1 MAKLTASFT
10 ALLEMLAPV
19 IRSTCWS
26 RVMVSAGRPVYWLQK
41 DSFSILV
48 PTPAVSPWLW
58 IFTCLMVPSGSK
70 ATMTTTVELY
80 PLSLLVMMVPTPLSA
95 V

>member
-26 RVMVSAGRPVYWLQK
+26 RVMVSAGRPVYWAPEG
-41 DSFSILV
+41 LV
-48 PTPAVSPWLW
+48 LDLGAHAGGLALALDLHLLDGAVG
-58 IFTCLMVPSGSK
+58 VEG
-70 ATMTTTVELY
+70 TMTTTVELY